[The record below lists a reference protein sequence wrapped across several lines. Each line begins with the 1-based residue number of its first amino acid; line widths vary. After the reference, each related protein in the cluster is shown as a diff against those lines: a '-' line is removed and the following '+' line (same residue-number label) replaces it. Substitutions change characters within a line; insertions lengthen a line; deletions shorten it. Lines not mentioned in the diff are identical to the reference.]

1 METQTPAESI
11 VVDEAENQSFLRFKF
26 GARIDLEKS
35 VIFQQL
41 RPRLWTIWT
50 RGGTEAPAIRSK
62 RQSPARQLPDPPRGV
77 GCERAAA
84 PVFLAIGIIRR
95 RLAPTILDGDASSLT
110 NGSRAP

>member
-50 RGGTEAPAIRSK
+50 RGER
-62 RQSPARQLPDPPRGV
+62 RPPRFGRK
-77 GCERAAA
+77 GRAPRGSCRIHRAA
-84 PVFLAIGIIRR
+84 
-95 RLAPTILDGDASSLT
+95 
-110 NGSRAP
+110 